1 MAAVYTDWQ
10 ASLDRGPATST
21 ALRPATRDSWVIAR
35 WSLRKEGGGSG
46 HVSTNPAGRTREGA
60 QGPMRNRRIVR
71 TLVLAGTA
79 AMLSALS
86 LITTVMAATGGGDFP
101 LRR

>member
-1 MAAVYTDWQ
+1 
-10 ASLDRGPATST
+10 
-21 ALRPATRDSWVIAR
+21 
-35 WSLRKEGGGSG
+35 
-46 HVSTNPAGRTREGA
+46 
-60 QGPMRNRRIVR
+60 MRNRRIVR
-71 TLVLAGTA
+71 TIVLAGTA

>member
-1 MAAVYTDWQ
+1 MGHCPVVPSERGWPQRPHITNSQAA
-10 ASLDRGPATST
+10 
-21 ALRPATRDSWVIAR
+21 
-35 WSLRKEGGGSG
+35 
-46 HVSTNPAGRTREGA
+46 TREGA